1 MMPNLIE
8 IEAEMQMA
16 QMMYTNK
23 KPGNRTLLADL
34 F

>member
-8 IEAEMQMA
+8 IKAEMQMA

-23 KPGNRTLLADL
+23 KPGNGPLLADL